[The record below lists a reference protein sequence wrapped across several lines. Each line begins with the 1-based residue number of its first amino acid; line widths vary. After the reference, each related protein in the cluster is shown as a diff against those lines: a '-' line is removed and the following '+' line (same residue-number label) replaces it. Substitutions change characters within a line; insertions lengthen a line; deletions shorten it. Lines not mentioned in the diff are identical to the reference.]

1 MIQEQERA
9 EKFFRA
15 IRRDASRRRKEI
27 TEQIDAYIAAE
38 TEKADAEAQ
47 RTADDRVKYESDRIQ
62 AQTNSR
68 LAKATTET
76 SAHLAACR
84 NEITR
89 QVFDQAKAKLLAYV
103 QTPDYLTWLSQSFD
117 SMASMLG
124 AGMTVYVCPRDLS
137 ALKKLQAEKGV
148 DCQLQ
153 ADENIVIGGLRAEN
167 NAKTADDTLDGRL
180 ADQEDWFFQ
189 NAGLSIAIQ

>member
-27 TEQIDAYIAAE
+27 TQQIDAYIAAE
-38 TEKADAEAQ
+38 TEKAEAEAQ
-47 RTADDRVKYESDRIQ
+47 RTADERVKYESDRIQ

-68 LAKATTET
+68 LAKATTDT

-124 AGMTVYVCPRDLS
+124 AGMTVYVCPRDLP
-137 ALKKLQAEKGV
+137 ALKKLLAEKGAS
-148 DCQLQ
+148 CQLQ
-153 ADENIVIGGLRAEN
+153 ADETIVIGGLRAEN
-167 NAKTADDTLDGRL
+167 DAKTADDTLDGRL

>member
-27 TEQIDAYIAAE
+27 TQQIDAYIAAE
-38 TEKADAEAQ
+38 TEKAEAEAQ

-89 QVFDQAKAKLLAYV
+89 QVFDQAKAKLLAYI

-124 AGMTVYVCPRDLS
+124 AGMTVYVCPRDLP

>member
-27 TEQIDAYIAAE
+27 TQQIDAYIAAE
-38 TEKADAEAQ
+38 TEKAEAEAQ

-76 SAHLAACR
+76 SARLAACR

-103 QTPDYLTWLSQSFD
+103 QTPEYLTWLDQSLE
-117 SMASMLG
+117 SMASLLG
-124 AGMTVYVCPRDLS
+124 AGMTVYVCPRDLP
-137 ALKKLQAEKGV
+137 ALEKLRASKGV

-153 ADENIVIGGLRAEN
+153 ADENILIGGLRAEN
-167 NAKTADDTLDGRL
+167 NTKTADDTLDGRL

-189 NAGLSIAIQ
+189 SAGLSIAIQ

>member
-27 TEQIDAYIAAE
+27 TQQIDAYIAAE
-38 TEKADAEAQ
+38 TEKAEAEAQ

-124 AGMTVYVCPRDLS
+124 AGMTVYVCPRDLP

-167 NAKTADDTLDGRL
+167 NAKTADDTLDSRL